1 MMREPLRDPDPSPGR
16 GGKRRGGA
24 LQASS
29 VQSTMEPSHLS
40 CTLAAE
46 EEEGAHGE
54 TEAIAIQPKKPVQR
68 MPLLQK
74 TWQKSR
80 RTALLFQSPVFFCP
94 VARSNAPSFCSV
106 SRENLAEVL
115 AMREPLR
122 DPDPCGMISV
132 KSTTSKRA
140 SRLPGGSLQCPRQ
153 RAHLQTGSCGK
164 PGVRRSEAGDRPLTV
179 PKSPDVSGLSPLCSV
194 GSGFLSS
201 CARPGGRRGL
211 VQTLCPGRAAA
222 TFAA

>member
-1 MMREPLRDPDPSPGR
+1 MMREPLRDPNPSPGR

-40 CTLAAE
+40 STLMAE

-54 TEAIAIQPKKPVQR
+54 TEAIAIQVRGETSSQHSPENQSGECPCCRKPGKSLAEQPCFFKARYSSVPSQGVTVIFSCLLLPPQR
-68 MPLLQK
+68 LSSSL
-74 TWQKSR
+74 SG
-80 RTALLFQSPVFFCP
+80 AEPVP
-94 VARSNAPSFCSV
+94 QEVARK
-106 SRENLAEVL
+106 NLADVL

-122 DPDPCGMISV
+122 DPDPS
-132 KSTTSKRA
+132 
-140 SRLPGGSLQCPRQ
+140 PGRGGEATWRCPPGQQ
-153 RAHLQTGSCGK
+153 R
-164 PGVRRSEAGDRPLTV
+164 
-179 PKSPDVSGLSPLCSV
+179 SGLSPLCGV

-201 CARPGGRRGL
+201 CPCPAGRCGL

>member
-1 MMREPLRDPDPSPGR
+1 MMREPLRDPNPSPGR

-40 CTLAAE
+40 STLMAE

-54 TEAIAIQPKKPVQR
+54 TEAIAIQPRKPVRR
-68 MPLLQK
+68 MSLLQK

-106 SRENLAEVL
+106 SRKNLADVL

-122 DPDPCGMISV
+122 DPDPS
-132 KSTTSKRA
+132 
-140 SRLPGGSLQCPRQ
+140 PGRGGEATWRCPPGQQ
-153 RAHLQTGSCGK
+153 R
-164 PGVRRSEAGDRPLTV
+164 
-179 PKSPDVSGLSPLCSV
+179 SGLSPLCGV

-201 CARPGGRRGL
+201 CPCPAGRCGL

>member
-54 TEAIAIQPKKPVQR
+54 TEAIAIQQ
-68 MPLLQK
+68 
-74 TWQKSR
+74 
-80 RTALLFQSPVFFCP
+80 
-94 VARSNAPSFCSV
+94 
-106 SRENLAEVL
+106 
-115 AMREPLR
+115 REPGRSVGDERAPAGSRPLPR
-122 DPDPCGMISV
+122 ERGEATWRCPPGQQRLAALKRGSQSQPRKRQRQLCQAGWVSKLYKRGCGSGMISV

-153 RAHLQTGSCGK
+153 RAHLQTGASCLLRTDDPPQSHSPAASFTLVKTASVCFLLALIAVFTGSCGK
-164 PGVRRSEAGDRPLTV
+164 PG
-179 PKSPDVSGLSPLCSV
+179 
-194 GSGFLSS
+194 
-201 CARPGGRRGL
+201 ARIN
-211 VQTLCPGRAAA
+211 TAA
-222 TFAA
+222 

>member
-54 TEAIAIQPKKPVQR
+54 TEAIAIQPKKPVRR

-80 RTALLFQSPVFFCP
+80 RTALLFQSPQ
-94 VARSNAPSFCSV
+94 
-106 SRENLAEVL
+106 
-115 AMREPLR
+115 REPGR
-122 DPDPCGMISV
+122 SV
-132 KSTTSKRA
+132 GDERA
-140 SRLPGGSLQCPRQ
+140 PAGS
-153 RAHLQTGSCGK
+153 
-164 PGVRRSEAGDRPLTV
+164 RPLPRERGEATWRC
-179 PKSPDVSGLSPLCSV
+179 PPGQQRLGLSPLCGV